1 MENKKHFSLSAFI
14 GKTVLKI
21 AFIVLLFTAAQK
33 ILSKFF
39 KKTLSVSVELNDVK
53 PDEPDT
59 ETEEESDDEEDDEL
73 VEESESKE
81 TTEENE

>member
-21 AFIVLLFTAAQK
+21 AFIVLLFTAVQK

-39 KKTLSVSVELNDVK
+39 KKTLSVSVVLREGSAA
-53 PDEPDT
+53 EGATRT
-59 ETEEESDDEEDDEL
+59 EWNEGTIDIL
-73 VEESESKE
+73 VEKVS
-81 TTEENE
+81 

>member
-21 AFIVLLFTAAQK
+21 AFIVLLFTAVQK

-39 KKTLSVSVELNDVK
+39 KKTLSVSVEQIGRAHV
-53 PDEPDT
+53 
-59 ETEEESDDEEDDEL
+59 
-73 VEESESKE
+73 
-81 TTEENE
+81 

>member
-14 GKTVLKI
+14 GKSVLKI
-21 AFIVLLFTAAQK
+21 AFIVLLFTAVQK

-39 KKTLSVSVELNDVK
+39 KKTLSVSVELDDVK

-59 ETEEESDDEEDDEL
+59 ETEEESDDEEDDEPAQ
-73 VEESESKE
+73 ESESKE

>member
-21 AFIVLLFTAAQK
+21 AFIVLLFTAVQK

-39 KKTLSVSVELNDVK
+39 KKTLSVSVELDDVK

-73 VEESESKE
+73 AQESESKE

>member
-21 AFIVLLFTAAQK
+21 AFIVLLFMAVQK

-59 ETEEESDDEEDDEL
+59 ETEEGSDDEEDDEL
-73 VEESESKE
+73 AEESESKE

>member
-21 AFIVLLFTAAQK
+21 AFIVLLFTAVQK

-39 KKTLSVSVELNDVK
+39 KKTLSVSVELDDVK

-73 VEESESKE
+73 AEDSESKE

>member
-21 AFIVLLFTAAQK
+21 AFIVLLFAAVQK

-39 KKTLSVSVELNDVK
+39 KKTLSVSVELDDVK

-59 ETEEESDDEEDDEL
+59 ETEEESGDEEDDEL
-73 VEESESKE
+73 AQESESKE

>member
-21 AFIVLLFTAAQK
+21 AFIVLLFTAVQK

-39 KKTLSVSVELNDVK
+39 KKTLSVSVELDDVK

-73 VEESESKE
+73 AEESESKE